1 MVLSHAELIFVVTKL
16 NGEGFFN
23 HHVQIPWKLSDI
35 CLEMIHLPRSGG
47 NSFPKQGLVT
57 VTTAGKTA
65 TNVRTQL
72 NLRENLGLEFG
83 CLSEGGSILSKASA
97 WWEVILPVEIY
108 FYS

>member
-1 MVLSHAELIFVVTKL
+1 MEM
-16 NGEGFFN
+16 GFY

-65 TNVRTQL
+65 TNVQDPVEPA
-72 NLRENLGLEFG
+72 RENLGLEFG
-83 CLSEGGSILSKASA
+83 CLSEGGGILSKASA
-97 WWEVILPVEIY
+97 WWEVILPAKIY